1 MTDNNFKNMNF
12 TDNPVFTRVMS
23 MNDNDLHLINELLP
37 ELNIKEHASIKDI
50 TSESLQDRDSSYSC
64 LVKSDDGDVYQVI
77 MQMTDGNNIGKK
89 VRGLRSYADLQLFE
103 RFISIDDLPKTII
116 VLLTTDDPYQQTLYK
131 RKLQLMEDDD
141 KSLTLGDGIELVV
154 LSSNG
159 KTGTPS
165 NQIRDIVNLMNGSE
179 NVEDTF
185 SKGILRDLHSVK
197 GE

>member
-1 MTDNNFKNMNF
+1 
-12 TDNPVFTRVMS
+12 MS